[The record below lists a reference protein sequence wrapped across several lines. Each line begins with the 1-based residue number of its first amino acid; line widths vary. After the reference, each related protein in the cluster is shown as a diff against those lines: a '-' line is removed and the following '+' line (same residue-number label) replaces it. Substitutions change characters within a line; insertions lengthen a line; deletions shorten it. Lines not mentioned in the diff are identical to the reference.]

1 MKRLLAVLCAVAVV
15 AAAMLAIPALGATR
29 SVSLRDNVFSP
40 RSLTVRKGTTVRF
53 VWRGKNQH
61 NVRVTSGPSRFA
73 SSVKTRGSFSR
84 RLTRRGTYRILCS
97 IHAPRM
103 RMTIRVR

>member
-1 MKRLLAVLCAVAVV
+1 MKRLLAVLAAVAIV
-15 AAAMLAIPALGATR
+15 AAAFAIPALAATR
-29 SVSLRDNVFSP
+29 TVSLRDNVFSP

-53 VWRGKNQH
+53 VWRGRNPH
-61 NVRVTSGPSRFA
+61 NVVSRGAARFR
-73 SSVKTRGSFSR
+73 SSVKTRGSYRR
-84 RLTRRGTYRILCS
+84 RLNRRGTYRIVCS